1 MVRSRRLELPRVAP
15 KRPQR
20 CASTNSATTARGRS
34 RTPSASGHVAN
45 HFGVHKPHL
54 HLPAI
59 FLKKNVKKPMLNHGK
74 RGQNPDFPVFF
85 KDFHKSE
92 KFLKNVI
99 ERMYGDRRKS
109 SAKQNEARLANLIHF
124 TRRKNQPAMP

>member
-15 KRPQR
+15 QRPQR

-34 RTPSASGHVAN
+34 RTPSASGHLAN

-59 FLKKNVKKPMLNHGK
+59 FLKKNVKKLLLTQPRQRRNL
-74 RGQNPDFPVFF
+74 DFPGFF
-85 KDFHKSE
+85 KDFHNSE
-92 KFLKNVI
+92 KFLKNFV
-99 ERMYGDRRKS
+99 E
-109 SAKQNEARLANLIHF
+109 
-124 TRRKNQPAMP
+124 

>member
-15 KRPQR
+15 QRPQR

-34 RTPSASGHVAN
+34 RTPSASGHLAN

-59 FLKKNVKKPMLNHGK
+59 FLKKNVKKLMLNH
-74 RGQNPDFPVFF
+74 RRCSRNPDFPGFF
-85 KDFHKSE
+85 KGFHKLK
-92 KFLKNVI
+92 KFPQNVI
-99 ERMYGDRRKS
+99 ERERCGGKERC
-109 SAKQNEARLANLIHF
+109 EGC
-124 TRRKNQPAMP
+124 

>member
-15 KRPQR
+15 QRPQR

-34 RTPSASGHVAN
+34 RTPSASGHLAN
-45 HFGVHKPHL
+45 HLGVHKPHM

-59 FLKKNVKKPMLNHGK
+59 FLKKNVKMRMPNHA
-74 RGQNPDFPVFF
+74 RQGQNPDFPGFF

-99 ERMYGDRRKS
+99 EGDVWHQERTRGSNTKRIRRI
-109 SAKQNEARLANLIHF
+109 RFI
-124 TRRKNQPAMP
+124 R

>member
-15 KRPQR
+15 QRPQR

-45 HFGVHKPHL
+45 HLGVHKPHL

-59 FLKKNVKKPMLNHGK
+59 FLKKNVKKPTLNHGN
-74 RGQNPDFPVFF
+74 RSQNPDFSGFF
-85 KDFHKSE
+85 KGFHKLE
-92 KFLKNVI
+92 KILKNVV
-99 ERMYGDRRKS
+99 ERMNGHQRNGSGK
-109 SAKQNEARLANLIHF
+109 
-124 TRRKNQPAMP
+124 

>member
-15 KRPQR
+15 QRPQR

-34 RTPSASGHVAN
+34 RTPSASGHLAN

-59 FLKKNVKKPMLNHGK
+59 FLKKNVKKLVLNHD
-74 RGQNPDFPVFF
+74 RRERNPEFPGFF

-99 ERMYGDRRKS
+99 K
-109 SAKQNEARLANLIHF
+109 
-124 TRRKNQPAMP
+124 